1 MGHISNIELQAK
13 IDTVSSEII
22 VGGQYVHWRNS
33 DSVYE
38 IISLALSEWD
48 EEMVVVYR
56 NLDSGIT
63 WVRRVYGEDG
73 WLTDITKDDGSVG
86 PRFILVK

>member
-1 MGHISNIELQAK
+1 MGHIPNIELQAK
-13 IDTVSSEII
+13 IEALATEII
-22 VGGQYVHWRNS
+22 VGGQYVHWRNP

-48 EEMVVVYR
+48 EEVVVIYR

-73 WLTDITKDDGSVG
+73 WLTEVTKGGDLIG
-86 PRFILVK
+86 PRFILLT

>member
-1 MGHISNIELQAK
+1 MGHISNTELQAK
-13 IDTVSSEII
+13 IDALSSEII
-22 VGGQYVHWRNS
+22 VGGQYVHWRNP

-48 EEMVVVYR
+48 EEVVVVYR

-73 WLTDITKDDGSVG
+73 WLTEVTKDDGSVG
-86 PRFILVK
+86 RRFILVE

>member
-1 MGHISNIELQAK
+1 MGHISNTELQAK
-13 IDTVSSEII
+13 IEALAPDII
-22 VGGQYVHWRNS
+22 VGGQYVHWRNLN
-33 DSVYE
+33 SVYE
-38 IISLALSEWD
+38 IMSLALSEWD
-48 EEMVVVYR
+48 EEVVVVYR

-73 WLTDITKDDGSVG
+73 WLTEVTKDDGSVG

>member
-1 MGHISNIELQAK
+1 MGHISNIDLQAK
-13 IDTVSSEII
+13 IDTLSPKII
-22 VGGQYVHWRNS
+22 VGGQYVHWRNP

-48 EEMVVVYR
+48 EEVVVIYR

-63 WVRRVYGEDG
+63 WVRKVYGEDG
-73 WLTDITKDDGSVG
+73 WLTEVTKRDDLIG
-86 PRFILVK
+86 PRFILLK

>member
-1 MGHISNIELQAK
+1 MGHIPNIELQAK
-13 IDTVSSEII
+13 IEALATEII
-22 VGGQYVHWRNS
+22 VGGQYVHWRNP

-48 EEMVVVYR
+48 EEVVVIYR

-63 WVRRVYGEDG
+63 WVRRVHGEDG
-73 WLTDITKDDGSVG
+73 WLTDVTKGGDLIG
-86 PRFILVK
+86 PRFILIT

>member
-1 MGHISNIELQAK
+1 MGHISNIDLQAK
-13 IDTVSSEII
+13 IDTLSSKII
-22 VGGQYVHWRNS
+22 VGGRYVHWRNP

-48 EEMVVVYR
+48 EEVVVVYR

-73 WLTDITKDDGSVG
+73 WFTKVTKGDDSIG
-86 PRFILVK
+86 PRFILIT